1 MKNQP
6 SVCIILKINCSAEQL
21 ILYGVVAAGNGRHA
35 ARRQLQT
42 RGRAGRMILTPP
54 AAGNHPLADRPAPR
68 FRTARFAPPRYA
80 ADEGGM
86 PAVRAGKSGEM

>member
-1 MKNQP
+1 
-6 SVCIILKINCSAEQL
+6 
-21 ILYGVVAAGNGRHA
+21 
-35 ARRQLQT
+35 
-42 RGRAGRMILTPP
+42 MILTPP

>member
-1 MKNQP
+1 MGTWP
-6 SVCIILKINCSAEQL
+6 P
-21 ILYGVVAAGNGRHA
+21 GMAAMRLAGSFR
-35 ARRQLQT
+35 
-42 RGRAGRMILTPP
+42 RAGRMILTPP